1 MRPVLVTGENAD
13 AGGREFQVFRVIVSP
28 AKQRRW
34 PIYLVAAIVII
45 FVAKYPVAA
54 AHVASKIG
62 VLAGE
67 VARDLS
73 VFVSHVHLG

>member
-34 PIYLVAAIVII
+34 PWYLD
-45 FVAKYPVAA
+45 
-54 AHVASKIG
+54 
-62 VLAGE
+62 E
-67 VARDLS
+67 
-73 VFVSHVHLG
+73 